1 MAHRY
6 VLAAP
11 ALGLA
16 LLASSAAFA
25 GGVGCTTCFRPVI
38 RPPVFGVA
46 PAPILVQPET
56 WVTRLVKARYTT
68 VTAPVIAPAHRAWR
82 VTRDAHGH
90 VVGCWVDVPAKTTFV
105 RTQMV
110 VAPSGIVESHS
121 PAVFGSHNKLITL
134 EPGSVGWAPIQS
146 VVAAY

>member
-1 MAHRY
+1 MAHRL

-11 ALGLA
+11 ALGLS

-25 GGVGCTTCFRPVI
+25 GGVGCTNCYRAVI
-38 RPPVFGVA
+38 KPPVLGVA

-68 VTAPVIAPAHRAWR
+68 VKAPLITPAHRAWR
-82 VTRDAHGH
+82 VTRDAHGRL
-90 VVGCWVDVPAKTTFV
+90 VGCWVDVPAKTTYV

-110 VAPSGIVESHS
+110 VAPSGIVESHT
-121 PAVFGSHNKLITL
+121 PAVFGTVQKTITL
-134 EPGSVGWAPIQS
+134 EPGAVGWAPIHAVS
-146 VVAAY
+146 AAY